1 MQCHHEQA
9 VCYSR
14 NWMIYIS
21 IEEGTA
27 LYQVYLL
34 KEMKSKNNYKTLNKL
49 KKHILKDIGFDDEEL
64 DFKYSNKERKD
75 ILEGSLD
82 GVLFATELEF
92 PKILALRIPHN

>member
-1 MQCHHEQA
+1 
-9 VCYSR
+9 
-14 NWMIYIS
+14 MIYIS

-49 KKHILKDIGFDDEEL
+49 KKNILKGIGVDDEEL
-64 DFKYSNKERKD
+64 DFKYSNKKRKD

-82 GVLFATELEF
+82 GVLFATEIEF
-92 PKILALRIPHN
+92 PKILSPRIRQNSSNVNDECDGKSK

>member
-1 MQCHHEQA
+1 
-9 VCYSR
+9 
-14 NWMIYIS
+14 MIYIS

-49 KKHILKDIGFDDEEL
+49 KKHILKGIGVDDEEL
-64 DFKYSNKERKD
+64 DFKYSNKKRKD

-82 GVLFATELEF
+82 EVLFPTEIEF
-92 PKILALRIPHN
+92 PKILAPRIPQNSSNVNNECAGKSK